1 MEEGIMD
8 NRRETRGSKVDS
20 VRTVGGLI
28 AVAIGAL
35 TVTAIALVALLKGTD
50 TAATIAGSSAG
61 VIGSIVGAFF
71 GVKIGTDQT
80 RNAIEAQREEAMKAQ
95 VYAAHLPA
103 QDADRV
109 LETARSAAA
118 ELSRR

>member
-1 MEEGIMD
+1 MD